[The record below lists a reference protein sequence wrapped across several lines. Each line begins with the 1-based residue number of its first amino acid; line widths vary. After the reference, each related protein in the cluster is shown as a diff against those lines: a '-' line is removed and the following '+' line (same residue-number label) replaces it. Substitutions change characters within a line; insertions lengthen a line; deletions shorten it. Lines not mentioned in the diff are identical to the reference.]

1 MLIPTSQQP
10 PEPPIMGSSPTS
22 YKKATAA
29 LDEAARARLR
39 GPFLGGTTPSA
50 SGQDDDGLVEL
61 VHEFYNGYGEDAVA
75 KETVGPRPASTTWA
89 DALQAALADA
99 TADAAAA
106 RIRAEAERAVVGAG
120 PNVAG
125 GEGVRKF
132 VADRLRARGFD
143 AGVCRSSWERSS
155 SVPAGSHEYVD
166 VVIAAGASTSRYIVE
181 VNLAAEFETARPSAE
196 YQELLLVLPSV
207 LVARPE
213 TFKEVAAAM
222 CAAAAESIRGAGMH
236 VPPWRRARYVQ
247 AKWSGKYK
255 RAAAVAVA
263 AAAPS
268 GSPWEAVARSTAAA
282 EARPRRGVPAS
293 GGPKHCGMEMGRRE
307 MAFGSTRPLMFRGL

>member
-1 MLIPTSQQP
+1 
-10 PEPPIMGSSPTS
+10 MGSSPTS

-39 GPFLGGTTPSA
+39 GPFFGGTTPSSA
-50 SGQDDDGLVEL
+50 SGQEDVDDDDGLVEL

-75 KETVGPRPASTTWA
+75 KEAVAPRPASATWV
-89 DALQAALADA
+89 DALQAAL
-99 TADAAAA
+99 
-106 RIRAEAERAVVGAG
+106 RAVVGAG

-125 GEGVRKF
+125 GEAVRKL
-132 VADRLRARGFD
+132 VAARLRARGFD
-143 AGVCRSSWERSS
+143 AGVCRSSWERGS

-181 VNLAAEFETARPSAE
+181 VNLAIEFETARPSAE
-196 YQELLLVLPSV
+196 YQELLLALPTV

-268 GSPWEAVARSTAAA
+268 GSPWEAVASSTAAA

>member
-1 MLIPTSQQP
+1 
-10 PEPPIMGSSPTS
+10 TS

-39 GPFLGGTTPSA
+39 GPFFCGTTPSA
-50 SGQDDDGLVEL
+50 SGQEDVDDDDGLVEL

-75 KETVGPRPASTTWA
+75 KEAVPPRPASTTWA
-89 DALQAALADA
+89 DALRTALADA

-125 GEGVRKF
+125 GEGVRKH
-132 VADRLRARGFD
+132 VAERLRARGFD

-155 SVPAGSHEYVD
+155 SVPAGSYEYVD
-166 VVIAAGASTSRYIVE
+166 VVITAGASASRYIVE
-181 VNLAAEFETARPSAE
+181 VNIAAEFETARPSAE
-196 YQELLLVLPSV
+196 YQELLLALPTV

-255 RAAAVAVA
+255 RAAAVA
-263 AAAPS
+263 APS
-268 GSPWEAVARSTAAA
+268 G
-282 EARPRRGVPAS
+282 RRGVPAS

-307 MAFGSTRPLMFRGL
+307 MAFGSTGRLMFRGL